1 MRPLRRPLTAVALMI
16 VVVGLAACS
25 NDGREMKPPR
35 EDQRESV
42 ATTTTLDPAA
52 TTTEVP
58 ALVGGDSA
66 VSTTDTAR
74 LVLTGPWPDG
84 GPIDPAATCD
94 GSDRSPALR
103 WFGTPDGTSTFAVV
117 VTDIDA
123 LDENGRPFVHWI
135 LANIPAEVTALE
147 DGAVPPGSIEGL
159 NSFGTEGWRGPC
171 PPPGASHRY
180 RFALHA
186 LDQQLDLSSG
196 MPAADLLAAVEAATL
211 ASTVY
216 EGVYPS
222 T

>member
-1 MRPLRRPLTAVALMI
+1 VWTIA
-16 VVVGLAACS
+16 VVGLAACS
-25 NDGREMKPPR
+25 DDGRDMSPPR

-58 ALVGGDSA
+58 ALIGGTDAAAS
-66 VSTTDTAR
+66 STDEAR
-74 LVLTGPWPDG
+74 FALAGPWPDG

-94 GSDRSPALR
+94 GADTSPALR
-103 WFGTPDGTSTFAVV
+103 WFGAPDGTSTFAVV
-117 VTDIDA
+117 VTDVDA
-123 LDENGRPFVHWI
+123 LDEDGQPFVHWV
-135 LANIPAEVTALE
+135 LANISAEVTALE
-147 DGAVPPGSIEGL
+147 DGVAPVGAIEGL
-159 NSFGTEGWRGPC
+159 NSFGTQGWRGPC
-171 PPPGASHRY
+171 PPPGGSHRY

-186 LDQQLDLSSG
+186 LDQQLDLPSG
-196 MPAADLLAAVEAATL
+196 LPSADLIAAIEAATL

>member
-1 MRPLRRPLTAVALMI
+1 MT
-16 VVVGLAACS
+16 
-25 NDGREMKPPR
+25 PPR
-35 EDQRESV
+35 DDQRESV

-58 ALVGGDSA
+58 ALVSGEDSMA
-66 VSTTDTAR
+66 SSTDVAR
-74 LVLTGPWPDG
+74 FALAGPWPDG
-84 GPIDPAATCD
+84 GPIEPASTCD
-94 GSDRSPALR
+94 GSDLSPALR
-103 WFGTPDGTSTFAVV
+103 WFGAPDGTSTFAII

-123 LDENGRPFVHWI
+123 LDESGQPFVHWV
-135 LANIPAEVTALE
+135 LANVTPDVTALE
-147 DGAVPPGSIEGL
+147 EGVAPAGAIEGL

-186 LDQQLDLSSG
+186 LDQQLDLASG
-196 MPAADLLAAVEAATL
+196 MPAADLMTAIEAATL

-222 T
+222 A